1 MIFVPSF
8 ASHGKIFSP
17 SPFAFSW
24 IPYIFGMD
32 GPVISA
38 SMIPTEN
45 PCSLISLA
53 SDAVTIDFPTPPFPL
68 TTAITWLMC
77 DFLFSGLI
85 RLCGLL
91 PHSPAWE
98 QPAQSDGLQPVFVLL
113 PFVLLLYSRNK
124 FYFTQN
130 SFGSVFTATQ
140 LLAGFDVK
148 YFPYTSL
155 NAAKSLISA
164 RKHVVFN
171 TLSNDV
177 PASFKTSLS
186 SCIPALSVLQL

>member
-1 MIFVPSF
+1 MTGPLQITGSSSSGSKRLMDMIFFPSF

-98 QPAQSDGLQPVFVLL
+98 QPAQSDGLQPVFC
-113 PFVLLLYSRNK
+113 S
-124 FYFTQN
+124 
-130 SFGSVFTATQ
+130 
-140 LLAGFDVK
+140 
-148 YFPYTSL
+148 
-155 NAAKSLISA
+155 SA
-164 RKHVVFN
+164 ICL
-171 TLSNDV
+171 T
-177 PASFKTSLS
+177 P
-186 SCIPALSVLQL
+186 LQPQ